1 MTGSPTSASSH
12 LIRDPYFAKP
22 FGGYLLPEAMSF
34 APASSRLS
42 MSSEQACGTGGA
54 ELEPSGTGVDCR
66 LLTRAMVR
74 LSISGS
80 ALPTEEASAKSTAWE
95 ATGTTERN
103 CGMGKIETAVK
114 SEIARLAKKEIRAV
128 CGPLARDVRELKR
141 TVSRLRRT
149 VASLEKAAREWT
161 KQIRAQKAELK
172 VPEEEVKAARLSP
185 GLIRSLRKRL
195 GLSQGQL
202 ATVVGISTVS
212 VGLWEQGKTRP
223 TGSNRAALVALRKL
237 GRRDVR
243 KILELK
249 VTAKPKKK
257 KATRKP
263 AKKKPAKKKPTKK
276 ARRKTR

>member
-1 MTGSPTSASSH
+1 
-12 LIRDPYFAKP
+12 
-22 FGGYLLPEAMSF
+22 
-34 APASSRLS
+34 
-42 MSSEQACGTGGA
+42 
-54 ELEPSGTGVDCR
+54 
-66 LLTRAMVR
+66 
-74 LSISGS
+74 
-80 ALPTEEASAKSTAWE
+80 
-95 ATGTTERN
+95 
-103 CGMGKIETAVK
+103 MGKIETAVK
-114 SEIARLAKKEIRAV
+114 SEITRLAKKEIRAV

-195 GLSQGQL
+195 GLSQEQL

-223 TGSNRAALVALRKL
+223 TGSNRSALVALRKL
-237 GRRDVR
+237 GKRDVR
-243 KILELK
+243 RILELK

-263 AKKKPAKKKPTKK
+263 TKRKPAKKKPTKK
-276 ARRKTR
+276 ARRRTR